1 MEKLNYGNH
10 GVLTSTNNTKVLRKK
25 NTNKER
31 KDSNI
36 EVRPPSLQ
44 CPSLTFGGDVWG
56 GGDVRC
62 HGIALWGTT
71 SIIYFRL
78 LNLLF
83 KRPFISK
90 P

>member
-1 MEKLNYGNH
+1 MVEKLNYGNH
-10 GVLTSTNNTKVLRKK
+10 GVLTLTNTKVLRKK

-36 EVRPPSLQ
+36 EVWPSSLQ
-44 CPSLTFGGDVWG
+44 CPSLTFGGDV
-56 GGDVRC
+56 RC
-62 HGIALWGTT
+62 QGIALCGTT